1 MAQKPTAKKSLGD
14 DPQYAQ
20 AVQSYEAGL
29 RAMQEHKFE
38 KAKPHFQKL
47 ISGPNR
53 ELADRANVHLNTCNQ
68 HLDRATSNQF
78 KSTEE
83 HFDYA
88 VSLMNVGDYVTAR
101 EHLDK
106 LQKQSPKADY
116 VLYGLSALDCLTGH
130 VEDSLRRL
138 DEALRMNPNLRYQ
151 ARNDSDFQNLA
162 EDPRFTELLYPDPGA
177 DLGPEEEPLRDDE
190 IV

>member
-1 MAQKPTAKKSLGD
+1 
-14 DPQYAQ
+14 
-20 AVQSYEAGL
+20 
-29 RAMQEHKFE
+29 MQEHKFE

-53 ELADRANVHLNTCNQ
+53 ELADRAGVHLNTCNQ

-101 EHLDK
+101 DHLDK
-106 LQKQSPKADY
+106 LYKKSPQSA
-116 VLYGLSALDCLTGH
+116 VELYALAAPECVHGP
-130 VEDSLRRL
+130 VQDSL
-138 DEALRMNPNLRYQ
+138 A
-151 ARNDSDFQNLA
+151 
-162 EDPRFTELLYPDPGA
+162 
-177 DLGPEEEPLRDDE
+177 
-190 IV
+190 